1 MRHAICGVHTHQI
14 RNYPATRYPLWS
26 DNGWVEFLAEPMKF
40 LVDMLNH
47 THWLRI
53 YYISLERANCF
64 HFTEKVYY
72 EFPILKCSNIEQH
85 WYIYILPVS
94 LNYVIFIGSGTLQ
107 YYPIANNSGTQICS
121 IAWHLN
127 CIPVS
132 ETYSILLLILFTSS
146 VQQVLYMP
154 RNTVIC
160 NQMCLSY
167 TKEFFFIKHHG
178 CVFMMV
184 VKLIRYEEIC
194 VPLFFRSRVMSD
206 FHFITQCYFYLIL
219 KLYDVNHK
227 I

>member
-1 MRHAICGVHTHQI
+1 M
-14 RNYPATRYPLWS
+14 NL
-26 DNGWVEFLAEPMKF
+26 

-53 YYISLERANCF
+53 YYTLLERANCF

-72 EFPILKCSNIEQH
+72 EFPILKCSNIGQH
-85 WYIYILPVS
+85 RYNYILPVS
-94 LNYVIFIGSGTLQ
+94 LNYVIFIGSGTLK

-121 IAWHLN
+121 IAWHLH

-154 RNTVIC
+154 RNNVIC

-167 TKEFFFIKHHG
+167 TKDFFFSLNTT
-178 CVFMMV
+178 V
-184 VKLIRYEEIC
+184 VSLWWLSNLEYQK
-194 VPLFFRSRVMSD
+194 
-206 FHFITQCYFYLIL
+206 
-219 KLYDVNHK
+219 
-227 I
+227 